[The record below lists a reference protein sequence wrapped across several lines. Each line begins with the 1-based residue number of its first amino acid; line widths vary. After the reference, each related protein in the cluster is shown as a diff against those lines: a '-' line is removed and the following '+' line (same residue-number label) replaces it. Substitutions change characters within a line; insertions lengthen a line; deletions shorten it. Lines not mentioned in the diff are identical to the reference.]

1 MAKRHR
7 KQLGSERDVHARQL
21 VVARNAIRTS
31 VQIINAKLNAGDCA
45 RADAELRRGTYFEGQ
60 AAVHFDATEPM
71 LAQGAFRDSSE
82 ARALAETAQRFRAV
96 CVRDR
101 IKKG

>member
-1 MAKRHR
+1 M
-7 KQLGSERDVHARQL
+7 
-21 VVARNAIRTS
+21 S
-31 VQIINAKLNAGDCA
+31 VKSINATLDAGNCA

-71 LAQGAFRDSSE
+71 LAQGEFQNSSE
-82 ARALAETAQRFRAV
+82 ARALAEAAKRFRAV

-101 IKKG
+101 VKKG